1 MLPNLKVYYTK
12 EEREEERKETTRAR
26 KTHAGNDLR
35 KTSGKQWPEQ
45 FVNCISTADRRPQ
58 KTEDPRHRESEEGG
72 EQGESLYKLTSLCL
86 PWSTLRRIC
95 RGLRQFTTYEAA
107 VAAGKLTPKHLKMPK
122 DL

>member
-26 KTHAGNDLR
+26 QTHAGNDLR

-58 KTEDPRHRESEEGG
+58 KTEDPARERGGRRAGG
-72 EQGESLYKLTSLCL
+72 EF
-86 PWSTLRRIC
+86 I
-95 RGLRQFTTYEAA
+95 
-107 VAAGKLTPKHLKMPK
+107 
-122 DL
+122 